1 MTTNVQVSP
10 EIEVPVTKVCSNCGT
25 GDAEL
30 EYLEHAGKLLCRD
43 CFHELLASC
52 AHCGNVFLKDDMTK
66 VGDEHYCEPCRDEHF
81 RFCAG
86 CELYVRSD
94 RTYYSEINERDYCES
109 CLPERVTYCTGC
121 DHEIDSGSCFRS
133 DSGECYCED
142 CWEHREDETA
152 LPSYPEFPGSSFTDC
167 RSLRKYGIEIEAMMG
182 EDANHLPH
190 DRLKSWKQVTDGSLG
205 DNGREYVSPILQG
218 DEGFQEIRKFT
229 GILQGWGYFVNRDCG
244 LHVHIDGRDLG
255 CADIKRLLK
264 IARFF
269 EAVLYAMLPESRHEG
284 TYSVPLARFPKS
296 RFRIGA
302 KDEDALK
309 RLWYGPKGSRGVD
322 LKSKYHHSRYYGLN
336 IHSWFYRRSLEFR
349 YHSGTLS
356 ALKITN
362 FIVICQALVDKA
374 KEIKTFRMSGA
385 CGFPEKFEGF
395 ISFLGLSRELGA
407 YIRERIQKF
416 HPERFSVPVS

>member
-10 EIEVPVTKVCSNCGT
+10 EIEAPVTKVCSNCGT

-30 EYLEHAGKLLCRD
+30 EYLEHAGKFLCRD

-52 AHCGNVFLKDDMTK
+52 AHCGNVFLQDDMTK
-66 VGDEHYCEPCRDEHF
+66 VGSEHYCETCCDEHF

-86 CELYVRSD
+86 CECYFKAD
-94 RTYYSEINERDYCES
+94 RVSYSELHDRDYCES
-109 CLPERVTYCTGC
+109 CFGERVTYCALC
-121 DHEIDSGSCFRS
+121 QDQISPDSCFRNE
-133 DSGECYCED
+133 DGDALCED
-142 CWEHREDETA
+142 CHEPCEEES
-152 LPSYPEFPGSSFTDC
+152 LPQYQEFSGSHFTVC
-167 RSLRKYGIEIEAMMG
+167 RSQRKYGIEIEAMMG
-182 EDANHLPH
+182 EDAAHLPC

-269 EAVLYAMLPESRHEG
+269 ETVLYAMLPESRHEG

-374 KEIKTFRMSGA
+374 KEIKTFRMSVE

-395 ISFLGLSRELGA
+395 ISFLGLSCELGA